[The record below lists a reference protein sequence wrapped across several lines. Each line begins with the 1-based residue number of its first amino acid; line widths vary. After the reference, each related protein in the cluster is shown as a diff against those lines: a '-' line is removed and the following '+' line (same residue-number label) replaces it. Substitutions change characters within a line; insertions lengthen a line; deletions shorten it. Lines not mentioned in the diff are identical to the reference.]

1 MNERT
6 ERSLNVKLNSF
17 ILLSID
23 NDSTDETVREIFI
36 GSEAI
41 KDLRKYIK
49 DFILDKVENGKYRAK
64 IELSDKL
71 YTDNILDR
79 DNIEIPVSAFLED
92 DSPLYKSIN
101 TRYLRNYINE
111 YLKCNPGRLDVPD
124 NYLMELIVF
133 IIAEYRFKI
142 DTKGLGYLY
151 DFE

>member
-1 MNERT
+1 M
-6 ERSLNVKLNSF
+6 KLNSF
-17 ILLSID
+17 ISLSID

-79 DNIEIPVSAFLED
+79 DNIEISVSAFLED

-101 TRYLRNYINE
+101 TRYLRNYIND
-111 YLKCNPGRLDVPD
+111 YLKSNPGRLDVPD

-133 IIAEYRFKI
+133 RIAEYRFKI

>member
-1 MNERT
+1 M
-6 ERSLNVKLNSF
+6 KLNSF
-17 ILLSID
+17 LSLSID

-79 DNIEIPVSAFLED
+79 DNIEISVSAFLED

-142 DTKGLGYLY
+142 NTKGLGYMY

>member
-1 MNERT
+1 M
-6 ERSLNVKLNSF
+6 KLNSF
-17 ILLSID
+17 ISLSID

-79 DNIEIPVSAFLED
+79 DNIEISVSAFLED

-101 TRYLRNYINE
+101 TKYLRNYINE

-142 DTKGLGYLY
+142 NTKGLGYLH

>member
-1 MNERT
+1 M
-6 ERSLNVKLNSF
+6 KLNSF
-17 ILLSID
+17 ISLSID

-79 DNIEIPVSAFLED
+79 DNIEISVSAFLED

-101 TRYLRNYINE
+101 TKYLRNYINE

-133 IIAEYRFKI
+133 RIAEYRFKI
-142 DTKGLGYLY
+142 NTKGLGYLY